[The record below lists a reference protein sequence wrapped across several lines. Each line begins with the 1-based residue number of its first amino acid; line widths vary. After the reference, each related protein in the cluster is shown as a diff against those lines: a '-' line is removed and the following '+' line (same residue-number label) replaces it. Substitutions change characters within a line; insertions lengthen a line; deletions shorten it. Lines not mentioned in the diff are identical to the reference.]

1 MDDARASET
10 PTRTRPLKQWHL
22 ARRAAKRKRRY
33 HAARQRGAFRCGG
46 STQPQDLVVRTCD
59 GRDRARMGRNGSL
72 GRRRRPDRLLRD
84 GTRRGTR
91 SRLAARGRTGRPPPR
106 ARRRRGRRAHPRHAP
121 RPRYRCSR
129 RSGRAAGVAGDR
141 LPCARGVEGSR
152 VSVRS
157 WRRLHAPA
165 RCLPGTAARQRS
177 LVRRWARGFLR
188 RGEFADRR
196 GGRHGA
202 RDFSPVMARPDCSS
216 ETARCSTRRLSCCSG
231 SARPSFTP
239 TWPARTPASTQ
250 PSGRLVGSGRGAVVG
265 ADGGEL
271 AGRHPHRGGA
281 ARAPPVVKYEH
292 SRTLQR
298 LGFSSERTGGKTRR
312 VRRFRGGARWC
323 AHGRCG
329 SSTGELR
336 ASSASSR
343 GGRAA

>member
-202 RDFSPVMARPDCSS
+202 RDFSPVIARPDCSS

-231 SARPSFTP
+231 SARPSFTRRGP
-239 TWPARTPASTQ
+239 RERPPR
-250 PSGRLVGSGRGAVVG
+250 PSHPGAWWGAVV
-265 ADGGEL
+265 
-271 AGRHPHRGGA
+271 
-281 ARAPPVVKYEH
+281 AP
-292 SRTLQR
+292 SW
-298 LGFSSERTGGKTRR
+298 ERT
-312 VRRFRGGARWC
+312 V
-323 AHGRCG
+323 
-329 SSTGELR
+329 
-336 ASSASSR
+336 ASSLDGIRTEAER
-343 GGRAA
+343 RAHRRS